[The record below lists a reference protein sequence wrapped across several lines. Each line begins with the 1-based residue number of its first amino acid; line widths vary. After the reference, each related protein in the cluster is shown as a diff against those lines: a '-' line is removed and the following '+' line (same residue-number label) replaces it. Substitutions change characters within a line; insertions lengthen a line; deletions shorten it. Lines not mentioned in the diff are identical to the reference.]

1 MTWEK
6 ILPNNPFQEARVW
19 KIVASA
25 GCGKSYTVKKTIK
38 ALIADGVRPDEIMY
52 LIFNKLPANEFKQ
65 SLSDVADDFPW
76 IGTHHA
82 VAKHLLN
89 IPGDKILTGKT
100 KKKFGEDNNMVFSGD
115 DDDKPSL
122 WDDVWK
128 SLDLK
133 IMNGDTNLD
142 PYEKDLLNKL
152 KQAESDHGFH
162 SFTRMIE
169 KSIVLNKIPPSVKYV
184 FIDEGQDNSKIQFDY
199 FNFIQSLPEIK
210 GIMVVGDDKQ
220 AINLFK
226 GGSPELFLGW
236 EADRYV
242 CLEETHRNSEKILA
256 FANHIAEPIKER
268 SPLTQKTASSA
279 VGSVSYSYDL
289 ESAISMI
296 RDQLKQKKSVYVLSR
311 LNSYKFS
318 AMAIMRTFNIPIES
332 KAIERVKRI
341 YLTMRELAEEG
352 GLTFDRLRTILPSDE
367 VESGELNKTAYWKR
381 GALNKFLSGAYDQDK
396 EPEAYAEYS
405 QFWFDGLYEPD
416 LTLLGFSP
424 KFMEDVAATLKGKIP
439 KDVWRG
445 IDNDTITALEQTI
458 QAYGTEYET
467 VKVSTIHGVK
477 GMECDTVVLLTNIN
491 KIVRNTESLS
501 PDDERRVWY
510 VGATRARENL
520 IICPIIE
527 RNGLYTSII

>member
-1 MTWEK
+1 MIWEK
-6 ILPNNPFQEARVW
+6 ILPDNPFKEARVW

-65 SLSDVADDFPW
+65 SLSDIADDFPW

-82 VAKHLLN
+82 VAKHLLG

-100 KKKFGEDNNMVFSGD
+100 KKKFGEDNNMSFSSED
-115 DDDKPSL
+115 EDKPSL

-133 IMNGDTNLD
+133 IMNGQTDLD
-142 PYEKDLLNKL
+142 PYEKDLLDKL
-152 KQAESDHGFH
+152 KKAESDDGLH

-169 KSIVLNKIPPSVKYV
+169 KSIVLNKIPTSVKYV

-236 EADRYV
+236 KADRYV
-242 CLEETHRNSEKILA
+242 CLEETYRNSEKILS
-256 FANHIAEPIKER
+256 FANNIAEPIKQR
-268 SPLTQKTASSA
+268 SPLTQKTASTI
-279 VGSVSYSYDL
+279 VGSVTFFYDL
-289 ESAISMI
+289 ESSISFI

-311 LNSYKFS
+311 LNSYKFN
-318 AMAIMRTFNIPIES
+318 AMGIMRAFNIPIES
-332 KAIERVKRI
+332 KATERIKNI
-341 YLTMRELAEEG
+341 YLMMRKLAEDG
-352 GLTFDRLRTILPSDE
+352 GLTFERLRTILPGDD

-381 GALNKFLSGAYDQDK
+381 GALNKFLSGAYDPEK
-396 EPEAYAEYS
+396 EPEAYTEYN
-405 QFWFDGLYEPD
+405 QFWLDDLYVPD

-424 KFMEDVAATLKGKIP
+424 KFMEDVRETLNGKIP
-439 KDVWRG
+439 RDVWRG
-445 IDNDTITALEQTI
+445 IDNDSITALEQTI
-458 QAYGTEYET
+458 QYYGLDYET

-491 KIVRNTESLS
+491 KIVRNTEAFS

-510 VGATRARENL
+510 VGATRAKENL
-520 IICPIIE
+520 VICPIIE

>member
-6 ILPNNPFQEARVW
+6 TLPNNPFQEARVW

-38 ALIADGVRPDEIMY
+38 SLIADGVRPDEIMY

-65 SLSDVADDFPW
+65 SLADIADEFPW

-82 VAKHLLN
+82 IAKHLLGV
-89 IPGDKILTGKT
+89 PGDKILTGKA
-100 KKKFGEDNNMVFSGD
+100 KKKFGEDNNMSFSSD

-133 IMNGDTNLD
+133 IMNGETNLD

-152 KQAESDHGFH
+152 KQAESEHGLH

-169 KSIVLNKIPPSVKYV
+169 KSIILNKIPPSVKYV

-199 FNFIQSLPEIK
+199 FDFIQSLPEIK

-236 EADRYV
+236 KADRYV
-242 CLEETHRNSEKILA
+242 CLEETHRNSEKILS
-256 FANHIAEPIKER
+256 FANRIAEPIKER
-268 SPLTQKTASSA
+268 SPLTQKTASLA
-279 VGSVSYSYDL
+279 TGSVTFAYDL
-289 ESAISMI
+289 ESAVSLI
-296 RDQLKQKKSVYVLSR
+296 REQLKNKKSVYVLSR
-311 LNSYKFS
+311 LNSYKFN
-318 AMAIMRTFNIPIES
+318 AMGIMRTFNIPIES
-332 KAIERVKRI
+332 QAIGRVKRI
-341 YLTMRELAEEG
+341 YLTMREMASEG
-352 GLTFDRLRTILPSDE
+352 GMTFERLKSILPGDE
-367 VESGELNKTAYWKR
+367 VNSGEINKTAYWKR
-381 GALNKFLSGAYDQDK
+381 GALNKFISGAYDPDK
-396 EPEAYAEYS
+396 ESEAYTEYQ
-405 QFWFDGLYEPD
+405 QFWWDNGYNVD
-416 LTLLGFSP
+416 LTALGFSP
-424 KFMEDVAATLKGKIP
+424 KFLEDIKNTLKGIIP
-439 KDVWRG
+439 KDIWRG
-445 IDNDTITALEQTI
+445 IDNDDIVALEQTI
-458 QAYGTEYET
+458 RAYGFDYET

-491 KIVRNTESLS
+491 KIVKNTESLS

-510 VGATRARENL
+510 VGATRAKENL
-520 IICPIIE
+520 IVCPIIE